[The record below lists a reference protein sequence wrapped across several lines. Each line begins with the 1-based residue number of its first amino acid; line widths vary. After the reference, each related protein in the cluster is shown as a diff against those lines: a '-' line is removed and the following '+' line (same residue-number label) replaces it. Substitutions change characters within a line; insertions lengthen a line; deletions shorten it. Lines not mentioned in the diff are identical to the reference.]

1 MNRNEKHLY
10 VATAIAVA
18 GIVYGLGH
26 WPIKVSF
33 QHPALNNIVLTVLV
47 FSIPFLFMALAWV
60 TRRRLIK
67 ASLILLGIASLFPAI
82 PIGFIAAIEAID
94 ILESGKGGGSFEKI
108 SELPQGSRMLR
119 LYVSNCGATCDYGLV
134 LQEELEIPIGIK
146 FSRKIWSTYH
156 TSDKATMQRLS
167 DGKIRVT
174 QEDGATNEISF

>member
-33 QHPALNNIVLTVLV
+33 QHPALNNIVLTMLV

-82 PIGFIAAIEAID
+82 PIGFIAAIEAVD
-94 ILESGKGGGSFEKI
+94 ILESGKGAEALKKSQ
-108 SELPQGSRMLR
+108 S
-119 LYVSNCGATCDYGLV
+119 
-134 LQEELEIPIGIK
+134 
-146 FSRKIWSTYH
+146 YH
-156 TSDKATMQRLS
+156 KAPECFASMYRTVVP
-167 DGKIRVT
+167 RVT
-174 QEDGATNEISF
+174 MVWFFKRNLKYL